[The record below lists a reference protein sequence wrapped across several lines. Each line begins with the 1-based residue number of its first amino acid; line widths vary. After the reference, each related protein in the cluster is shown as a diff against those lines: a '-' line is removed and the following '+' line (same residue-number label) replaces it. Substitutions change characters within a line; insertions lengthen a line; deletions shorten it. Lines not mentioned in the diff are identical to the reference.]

1 MFSVWLI
8 VCRSYCLT
16 HLSFCQQKF
25 KLKIEDPP
33 RRKNLVF
40 LGASVLGNIMEN
52 RPDFWVTQE
61 EYKEQGAAIAAK
73 RFSRG

>member
-1 MFSVWLI
+1 MCSLSCVVGPRLLL
-8 VCRSYCLT
+8 CCSGRS
-16 HLSFCQQKF
+16 QKF
-25 KLKIEDPP
+25 KLHIEDPP

-40 LGASVLGNIMEN
+40 LGASVLGKIMEG

-61 EYKEQGAAIAAK
+61 EYKESGAKIAAK